1 MSHDKDKNTSLNSE
15 KYFDLSIIIPVEF
28 HRGQAIACVRGWAL
42 EQNYP
47 AENYQIILAA
57 PNTIDIELETEI
69 KTLLR
74 PWDRLEKLS
83 HHHDMALVASAAD
96 LAKSN
101 LLLFTESH
109 CIPKHNA
116 ISVMLTDA
124 LEHPECSGFSFQ
136 TLPITH
142 NLISEIEAE
151 VYDTHI
157 HKVLESS
164 DWQKVVD
171 QCFLIRRDDYYEAKG
186 FRSLF
191 GHFAEWLLAAEM
203 HRLGKVMGIYSK
215 DLISHYYTGDLNE
228 LEVFTLDFSRGQIKY
243 QAEFKNEPANR
254 YFAGIPVLQEYLQ
267 RSKKDYRLIAQAKTT
282 ALFANFV
289 TFLKS
294 LKNSK
299 TYSPLLPILEDWFES
314 ILKAHSMKLLKL
326 WLKIKVLLAKHR
338 LNNAIVRESKTLAKL
353 EFIDWF
359 AKLASLARV
368 QYLLDAPFLQNS
380 AIKNANFALSGLLDF
395 NSSTK
400 ESTSLEYLDFYDSE
414 EKEVGY
420 FFRWSKPTASI
431 WLPLLEGKYQII
443 IQLDKV
449 RPVHYSELFNVSF
462 NGLKINN
469 KLILLSNDTLKIEV
483 VCKSKDWHQ
492 LIWSVSPFLANGDRR
507 LLGLAIT
514 SIHWAPLN

>member
-1 MSHDKDKNTSLNSE
+1 MSYNNHTGFSNE
-15 KYFDLSIIIPVEF
+15 KSFDLSIIIPVEF
-28 HRGQAIACVRGWAL
+28 HRGQAIACIHGWTQ
-42 EQNYP
+42 EQSYP
-47 AENYQIILAA
+47 ADQYEIILSA
-57 PNTIDIELETEI
+57 PNTIDIELEAEI
-69 KTLLR
+69 RALLR
-74 PWDRLEKLS
+74 PWDRLEKFS
-83 HHHDMALVASAAD
+83 HNHDMALVSAAAD
-96 LAKSN
+96 LAKSS

-151 VYDTHI
+151 IYDTHI
-157 HKVLESS
+157 QKVLELS

-171 QCFLIRRDDYYEAKG
+171 QCFLIRRDAYYATKG

-215 DLISHYYTGDLNE
+215 NLISHYYTGDLTE
-228 LEVFTLDFSRGQIKY
+228 LETFTLDFSKGQIKY
-243 QAEFKNEPANR
+243 LAEFKNEATSR
-254 YFAGIPVLQEYLQ
+254 YFADIPVLQEYLQ
-267 RSKKDYRLIAQAKTT
+267 RSKKDYRLIAQAKTIG
-282 ALFANFV
+282 LFANFIN
-289 TFLKS
+289 FLKS

-299 TYSPLLPILEDWFES
+299 PYSPMLPLLEDWFES
-314 ILKAHSMKLLKL
+314 ILKAYSMRLLKL
-326 WLKIKVLLAKHR
+326 WLRLKVLLAKHR
-338 LNNAIVRESKTLAKL
+338 LKNAIVRENRALAKS

-359 AKLASLARV
+359 AKLTDLARL

-380 AIKNANFALSGLLDF
+380 ATKSADFALSGLLDF
-395 NSSTK
+395 NSSP
-400 ESTSLEYLDFYDSE
+400 EASIVLEYLDFYDSE

-431 WLPLLEGKYQII
+431 WLPLFEGKYQIT

-449 RPVHYSELFNVSF
+449 RPIHYSELLNASF
-462 NGLKINN
+462 NGCKINN
-469 KLILLSNDTLKIEV
+469 NLISISDDKLRVTV
-483 VCKSKDWHQ
+483 TCKNKDWHQ

-514 SIHWAPLN
+514 SINWAPID